1 MAKQTIIYGSFV
13 SVYYYLLCFFNFCL
27 LNLFIYVVL
36 GYHVLWWNKVVFN
49 SPQPVGGPS
58 KRKKIRGPRARAQ
71 CAHWLRRPW
80 HSQHTK
86 HAITWAV
93 HRKRS
98 HLGVL
103 HACDAPDSCPNV
115 KSTACARHLK
125 QSHQPPPQLHVS
137 IYAFRASVVSWSGDW
152 RSVGSIKPASMTLMV
167 LLRGK
172 SVDFLGSGL
181 DYLSGLWLYSTTLSA
196 DRTNSGKHRTHKA
209 QSDEHGTS

>member
-1 MAKQTIIYGSFV
+1 MYYGEIKL
-13 SVYYYLLCFFNFCL
+13 YL
-27 LNLFIYVVL
+27 IHHSQL
-36 GYHVLWWNKVVFN
+36 GA
-49 SPQPVGGPS
+49 PQ
-58 KRKKIRGPRARAQ
+58 KEKKIRGPRARAQ

-125 QSHQPPPQLHVS
+125 QLHQPPPPTTRQYLCFS
-137 IYAFRASVVSWSGDW
+137 CFG
-152 RSVGSIKPASMTLMV
+152 
-167 LLRGK
+167 
-172 SVDFLGSGL
+172 GL
-181 DYLSGLWLYSTTLSA
+181 VRVTGEAWGL
-196 DRTNSGKHRTHKA
+196 
-209 QSDEHGTS
+209 

>member
-13 SVYYYLLCFFNFCL
+13 SVYFYLLCFFNFCL

-49 SPQPVGGPS
+49 SPQPVKGPS

-86 HAITWAV
+86 HAITWEV

-125 QSHQPPPQLHVS
+125 QSHQPPPPTTRQYLCFSCFGGLVIGWLEKRRVYKTCFHDSYGSAPGQKRRFSWVRTRLLVRPLTVQHHSISGPNQLWQTPH
-137 IYAFRASVVSWSGDW
+137 A
-152 RSVGSIKPASMTLMV
+152 
-167 LLRGK
+167 
-172 SVDFLGSGL
+172 
-181 DYLSGLWLYSTTLSA
+181 
-196 DRTNSGKHRTHKA
+196 
-209 QSDEHGTS
+209 

>member
-1 MAKQTIIYGSFV
+1 MIQVNTTASRGPLKQ
-13 SVYYYLLCFFNFCL
+13 
-27 LNLFIYVVL
+27 
-36 GYHVLWWNKVVFN
+36 
-49 SPQPVGGPS
+49 
-58 KRKKIRGPRARAQ
+58 KKIRGPRARAQ

-125 QSHQPPPQLHVS
+125 QSHQPPPPNYMSVS
-137 IYAFRASVVSWSGDW
+137 MLFVLRWSRSGDW
-152 RSVGSIKPASMTLMV
+152 RSVGSIKPASTTLMV

-181 DYLSGLWLYSTTLSA
+181 DYLSGL
-196 DRTNSGKHRTHKA
+196 
-209 QSDEHGTS
+209 